1 MSFSRPV
8 SFCSD
13 QRHSALCADL
23 GARRRAL
30 QVNVGII
37 ARQHGDAIAILVRR
51 YGDKRGRASAARFV
65 AAGVEGAPW
74 SPSIA
79 RDLGAL
85 ICGLAA
91 SAPRKAPA
99 RDLTRLDWMLDRL
112 CEIEAQG
119 DKVAALTQAID
130 ALSPTKMGA
139 LTLRQK
145 RDGQPLR
152 GARRH

>member
-99 RDLTRLDWMLDRL
+99 RDLDRL
-112 CEIEAQG
+112 AWLIDRLREIEAQG
-119 DKVAALTQAID
+119 DRAAALTRAID
-130 ALSPTKMGA
+130 ALAPTEMGA
-139 LTLRQK
+139 LTLRQQ
-145 RDGQPLR
+145 RSRQFPR
-152 GARRH
+152 GARGH